1 MSSGCT
7 RDGQPFRDQK
17 RQTASSFGKS
27 PLDRRWALAWYGD
40 LHTRSGM
47 LAGMVEDVSADG
59 AKVRVGRDPIDGRTL
74 PSSYPIPV
82 R

>member
-1 MSSGCT
+1 MTDS
-7 RDGQPFRDQK
+7 RP
-17 RQTASSFGKS
+17 QTQNIRHLRRLAKS
-27 PLDRRWALAWYGD
+27 PTDRRWALAWYGD

>member
-1 MSSGCT
+1 MTDSHSEIKNV
-7 RDGQPFRDQK
+7 RPLR
-17 RQTASSFGKS
+17 RLAKS

-40 LHTRSGM
+40 LHTRCGM
-47 LAGMVEDVSADG
+47 LPGRVEDASADG
-59 AKVRVGRDPIDGRTL
+59 AKVRVGRVPIDGENV